1 MKIAITSKSFSKNKV
16 LISELSKYF
25 DDIKLNNATR
35 KLNDDELIEF
45 LKDCDGV
52 IVALEDINK
61 KVLDSLPKL
70 KVISKFGVGLDN
82 IDLDYCK
89 IKNIKVGWIAGVNK
103 QSVAEMTLGFML
115 MLIRNLY
122 ISSSKLSLGNWD
134 KNGGY
139 SLYGKTIGIIGV
151 GHIAKELIKILKPF
165 RCIIFVNDIINQ
177 DNYYEEN
184 GLIKA
189 SKEDIFKN
197 SDIVTLHLPLDDNTR
212 YIVNKDTL
220 ELMKKTSFLI
230 NTARGN
236 LINLNELKYFLKNN
250 LIAGAAIDVYAEEP
264 PIDKE
269 LLGLENLI
277 CTPHI
282 GGNSNEA
289 VLAMGMSSIETLVQ
303 NVRLLKWQ

>member
-1 MKIAITSKSFSKNKV
+1 MKIAVTSKSFSKNKV
-16 LISELSKYF
+16 LINELSKYF
-25 DDIKLNNATR
+25 DDIKLNHATR

-61 KVLDSLPKL
+61 KVLDALPKL

-82 IDLDYCK
+82 IDLNYCK
-89 IKNIKVGWIAGVNK
+89 IKNIKIGWIAGVNK

-122 ISSSKLSLGNWD
+122 VSSFKLSLGNWD

-151 GHIAKELIKILKPF
+151 GHIGKEIIKLLKPF
-165 RCIIFVNDIINQ
+165 RCNILVNDIINQ
-177 DNYYEEN
+177 DNYYKDN
-184 GLIKA
+184 NLIKS
-189 SKEDIFKN
+189 SKDDIFKN
-197 SDIVTLHLPLDDNTR
+197 SDIITLHLPLNNDTH
-212 YIVNKDTL
+212 YIINKDTL
-220 ELMKKTSFLI
+220 KLMNKKSFII
-230 NTARGN
+230 NTARGD
-236 LINLNELKYFLKNN
+236 LINLNDLKYFLQNN

-264 PIDKE
+264 PDDIE
-269 LLGLENLI
+269 FLGLQNLI

-289 VLAMGMSSIETLVQ
+289 VLAMGISAIDKLVE
-303 NVRLLKWQ
+303 NTRIL

>member
-1 MKIAITSKSFSKNKV
+1 MKIAVTSKSFSKNKV
-16 LISELSKYF
+16 LINELSKYF
-25 DDIKLNNATR
+25 DDIKLNHATR

-61 KVLDSLPKL
+61 KVLDALPKL

-82 IDLDYCK
+82 IDLNYCK
-89 IKNIKVGWIAGVNK
+89 IKNIKIGWIAGVNK

-122 ISSSKLSLGNWD
+122 ISSFKLSLGNWD

-151 GHIAKELIKILKPF
+151 GHIGKEIIKLLKPF
-165 RCIIFVNDIINQ
+165 RCNILVNDIINQ
-177 DNYYEEN
+177 DNYYKDN
-184 GLIKA
+184 NLIKS
-189 SKEDIFKN
+189 SKDDIFKN
-197 SDIVTLHLPLDDNTR
+197 SDIITLHLPLTDDTHH
-212 YIVNKDTL
+212 IINKDTL
-220 ELMKKTSFLI
+220 KLMNKKSFII
-230 NTARGN
+230 NTARGD
-236 LINLNELKYFLKNN
+236 LINLNDLKYFLQNN

-264 PIDKE
+264 PDDIE
-269 LLGLENLI
+269 FLGLQNLI

-289 VLAMGMSSIETLVQ
+289 VLAMGISAIDKLVE
-303 NVRLLKWQ
+303 NTRIL